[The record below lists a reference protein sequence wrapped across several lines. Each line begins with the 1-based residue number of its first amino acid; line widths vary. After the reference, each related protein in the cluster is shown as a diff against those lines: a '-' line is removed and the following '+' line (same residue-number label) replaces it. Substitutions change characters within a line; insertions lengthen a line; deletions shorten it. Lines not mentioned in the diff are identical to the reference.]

1 MTTLSETLAEVLAGD
16 LPAKKGF
23 MYNAAQ
29 CDYAQA
35 VLSVLQS
42 EKGSTG
48 FIEGDT
54 GIGKSFG
61 YLLALVLWMRQKKK
75 SAVYISTHSR
85 QLQSQLL
92 DVKNIAILNELLE
105 ARGMLPVLPVMR
117 VGRSNYI
124 SPQRLA
130 DVLDVPSL
138 DDLKVSTLPIELQR
152 LVKLATTGSGS
163 LLDYPGVLP
172 EGFDQES
179 IGLVPHEPDTQQY
192 AQMLER
198 ADHAEIVV
206 VNHAL
211 LVNLLRNGVMDSPG
225 LALLI
230 DEAEHFPDV
239 AQSVMSVGFSFSRF
253 YQILKRYQVS
263 GLGSYWNDNF
273 STFCNRDQ
281 AGEVGSFQADTLEI
295 YDEVRSLLESVD
307 RIKRSKSRIIKQYGD
322 GAWSEIEELVT
333 ASGHIGRNIDS
344 ERLAFSYSPVRG
356 MLTVREPRIDA
367 GRIIHKGL
375 KERRTIFTSATLSDL
390 DHINPSFQHI
400 QRLLGIYDPTL
411 TAAFSPERYG
421 AMTFRFPEETSVTG
435 APIEKEGEAFRLSD
449 EYASHVLNDMN
460 QNPLPYGARRLLLC
474 RSYRDVE
481 ILKRIQE
488 SESYP
493 GPIYYHDSGTRLRDV
508 VDRLVANEEGG
519 TLVTP
524 AGWEGLSP
532 SRINNKPFWHE
543 VGVLR
548 LPFSPPDMLREHAL
562 ATHLSRTNSDLDDKA
577 LASMS
582 TGVAW
587 AEDRNKMLHQLRQ
600 GFGRLIRHQNDKGT
614 IVIYDPRF
622 PRPWETGRQ
631 YLVRAIPF
639 RFRHEYRMV
648 KRRERSEESTIA
660 ALL

>member
-1 MTTLSETLAEVLAGD
+1 MTSLNETLAEMLAED
-16 LPAKKGF
+16 LPAKKGY

-35 VLSVLQS
+35 VLSVLQA
-42 EKGSTG
+42 EKGATG

-75 SAVYISTHSR
+75 RTVYISTHSR

-92 DVKNIAILNELLE
+92 DVKNIGILNGLLE
-105 ARGMLPVLPVMR
+105 ERGMLSVLPVMR

-130 DVLDVPSL
+130 DALEVPSL
-138 DDLKVSTLPIELQR
+138 DDLKVSTLPVELQR
-152 LVKLATTGSGS
+152 LVKLATTGSGC
-163 LLDYPGVLP
+163 LIDYPGVLP

-179 IGLVPHEPDTQQY
+179 IGLVSHEPDTQQY
-192 AQMLER
+192 GQMLDR
-198 ADHAEIVV
+198 ADNAEIVV

-211 LVNLLRNGVMDSPG
+211 LVNLLRHDAMDSPD
-225 LALLI
+225 LAVLI

-253 YQILKRYQVS
+253 YQILQRYQVS
-263 GLGSYWNDNF
+263 SLGSYWNDNYAA
-273 STFCNRDQ
+273 FCNRDK
-281 AGEVGSFQADTLEI
+281 AGEVGSFLPDTLEI
-295 YDEVRSLLESVD
+295 YDEVRALLDSAD
-307 RIKRSKSRIIKQYGD
+307 RIKRSKSRIIKQHGD
-322 GAWSEIEELVT
+322 AAWSEIEDLV
-333 ASGHIGRNIDS
+333 AAAGHIGRNIDS
-344 ERLAFSYSPVRG
+344 DRLAFSYSPVRG

-375 KERRTIFTSATLSDL
+375 KDRRTIFTSATLSDL

-400 QRLLGIYDPTL
+400 QRLLGIYNPSL
-411 TAAFSPERYG
+411 TSAFSPERYG
-421 AMTFRFPEETSVTG
+421 AMSFRFPEETNATNV
-435 APIEKEGEAFRLSD
+435 PIEQEGEEFRLSG
-449 EYASHVLNDMN
+449 EYASHVFRDMG
-460 QNPLPYGARRLLLC
+460 QNPLPHGARRLLLC

-481 ILKRIQE
+481 VLQKIQE
-488 SESYP
+488 REGYCA
-493 GPIYYHDSGTRLRDV
+493 PIFYHDSGTRLRDV
-508 VDRLVANEEGG
+508 VDRLIANEEGG

-532 SRINNKPFWHE
+532 NRINNKPFWHE
-543 VGVLR
+543 VGILR

-562 ATHLSRTNSDLDDKA
+562 ATHLSRSNKELDAKT

-587 AEDRNKMLHQLRQ
+587 AEDRNRMLHRLRQ

-648 KRRERSEESTIA
+648 KRTRQPEENGIA